1 MPCLFACIHLFFY
14 IDWLII
20 RFLSFFLFSFSIL
33 FITHTH
39 AQYSVNTAG
48 IFLIYI
54 AIQSV
59 RFDSIFCIH
68 HHHHRFINKIQL
80 SDFYFHSFLNQKK
93 NLHMRYQ
100 YLSSMAKWNKNS
112 ELWCR
117 FFYHFNN
124 YFFCTKIILGFEVAL
139 FFFQF
144 LVIDHHTLILISI
157 NKKFFCFVLF
167 YSISNI
173 EIK

>member
-1 MPCLFACIHLFFY
+1 M
-14 IDWLII
+14 II

-93 NLHMRYQ
+93 TSICVINIYHLWQ
-100 YLSSMAKWNKNS
+100 NEIKIVSSGAV
-112 ELWCR
+112 
-117 FFYHFNN
+117 FFTILIII
-124 YFFCTKIILGFEVAL
+124 FFCTKIILGFEVAL